1 MQQNL
6 GAQPQQGQQAQLFPQ
21 PQIQQQGSAF
31 NSQQA
36 QLPNTQTYSEQP
48 PSYSQSPP
56 SQQQGYVSTARPAQ
70 NYQDLSQNSNGQDG
84 QNYQEANFA
93 EPQPPSGAAQTYG
106 TGQPVPPVSIP
117 SPPVYQESPP
127 VSIPPSPA
135 YQESPP
141 PIIPEPQ
148 LTDNSEGQVEVSSQ
162 LELPTPAPP
171 PPYIAPQT
179 LAPAPQPTTPY
190 RETSPQY
197 SESPPTTRKYIEEPP
212 VYIQPKQCYENN
224 QTFKCCNTELDDF
237 IQNAIDDPKYQ
248 NRWRKCNLQKMAND
262 LEDLAQERFGR
273 SFEVIVG
280 VSDFVQKSHYIQ
292 NFYCKRKS
300 KSGRIVLM
308 YATPVQYDSN
318 EDPTPLPLA
327 TQKKLGVDDKHE
339 SWVED

>member
-1 MQQNL
+1 MPILGHTLTQYQAFPSITLNQPQAQAPFLANYPRLMQQSL
-6 GAQPQQGQQAQLFPQ
+6 GAQSRQGQQTQLFPQ
-21 PQIQQQGSAF
+21 PQLQQQGSAF

-36 QLPNTQTYSEQP
+36 QLPNTQTYPERP
-48 PSYSQSPP
+48 PSYSQPP
-56 SQQQGYVSTARPAQ
+56 PPQQQGYVSTAQPAQ
-70 NYQDLSQNSNGQDG
+70 SYQDLPQNSNGREG
-84 QNYQEANFA
+84 QYYQEANFA

-106 TGQPVPPVSIP
+106 TGQPV
-117 SPPVYQESPP
+117 PP

-224 QTFKCCNTELDDF
+224 QSNLLIFTFSQLKF
-237 IQNAIDDPKYQ
+237 
-248 NRWRKCNLQKMAND
+248 
-262 LEDLAQERFGR
+262 
-273 SFEVIVG
+273 S
-280 VSDFVQKSHYIQ
+280 VQM
-292 NFYCKRKS
+292 
-300 KSGRIVLM
+300 L
-308 YATPVQYDSN
+308 
-318 EDPTPLPLA
+318 
-327 TQKKLGVDDKHE
+327 
-339 SWVED
+339 